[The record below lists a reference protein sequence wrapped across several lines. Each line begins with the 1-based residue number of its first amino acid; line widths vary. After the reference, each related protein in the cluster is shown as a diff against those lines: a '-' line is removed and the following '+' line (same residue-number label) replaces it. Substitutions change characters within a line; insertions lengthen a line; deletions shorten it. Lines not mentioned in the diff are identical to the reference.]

1 MTTTYVC
8 IINSQFAVIHLINV
22 NIINNKSIRFAS
34 YKMIKNF
41 HIHVI
46 FSNRMALKIDEINV
60 FYASSKAISLN
71 MNTAL

>member
-22 NIINNKSIRFAS
+22 NIIDSRSIRYDVIIENS
-34 YKMIKNF
+34 NLN
-41 HIHVI
+41 VI